1 MRISDWSSD
10 VCSSDLF
17 GCAHMLRQG
26 PKPDYAVIAKSGWS
40 VSWDEVGFAW
50 YEVNVAG
57 AHSYVGSRHL
67 LPYSNAIANAGKVV
81 ADLEEWLPIWME
93 THRSGLVAPQGEVSF
108 IESGCRRMPAFTPA
122 ARSETRRVGKEFVS
136 RSRSRWWPYH

>member
-1 MRISDWSSD
+1 
-10 VCSSDLF
+10 
-17 GCAHMLRQG
+17 MLRQG

-40 VSWDEVGFAW
+40 VSCDEVVLAW

-81 ADLEEWLPIWME
+81 ADLEEWFPIWTE
-93 THRSGLVAPQGEVSF
+93 THRSGLVAPQGVVSF
-108 IESGCRRMPAFTPA
+108 IESGWRRMP
-122 ARSETRRVGKEFVS
+122 RSEERRVGKECV
-136 RSRSRWWPYH
+136 RTCRYRWSPYH